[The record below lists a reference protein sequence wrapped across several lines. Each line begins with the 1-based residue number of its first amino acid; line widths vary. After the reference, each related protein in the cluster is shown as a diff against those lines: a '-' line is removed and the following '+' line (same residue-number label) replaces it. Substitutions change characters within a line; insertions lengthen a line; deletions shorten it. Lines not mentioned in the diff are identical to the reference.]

1 MYISNLLYIH
11 IRNQMLN
18 HECDVIL
25 DNYTRLELDIEAIF
39 QTIHHGLLLKIC
51 KMTTQIG
58 RAHV

>member
-51 KMTTQIG
+51 KMTTL
-58 RAHV
+58 